1 MEKCTEKYTHSTIT
15 SSAQM
20 RQELEQVR
28 RARYARNVEELLPG
42 YWVLAAGVAAGP
54 DDLPAAAISITL
66 PLEEFSPEREAS
78 TAALVKDAARKTSL
92 QLGPNA
98 VSRAVLAR

>member
-1 MEKCTEKYTHSTIT
+1 
-15 SSAQM
+15 
-20 RQELEQVR
+20 
-28 RARYARNVEELLPG
+28 
-42 YWVLAAGVAAGP
+42 VAAGP